1 MVNALPST
9 SAFASRTSRA
19 LLPSVLIAVG
29 ILLLPFVRPD
39 RAFEFFNWELGAF
52 SKVSWLAGLLVFSSL
67 ALSVL
72 SALRLPMLARGYAL
86 IGISSGTAITVF
98 AWLASTGSYFGYGAL
113 VALICL
119 LLVLGVGLS
128 ETGLIQSDP
137 FIASSIVLCSVFV
150 ALFIAYPLFIVLR
163 ESIIVNGVFTL
174 KKVQET
180 LSSPLFMVLEN
191 KFTPRS
197 ETTIVF
203 GIAFVGGLLALIF
216 SLWRRASIQL
226 LLGSTLAGLVLG
238 FIIGAGIFGRGAF
251 ATSLYLALIVAPTTV
266 FFGLI
271 FAILE
276 QRCRAAWV
284 RRILSIVGIL
294 PMITPPF
301 VLAFALENW
310 FGAQGLITN
319 RVFGIDTNYFKG
331 VTGVGIAQIMAFTP
345 IAYLT
350 LRGSV
355 QGLNPALEEAA
366 QTMRSNPWMVFT
378 RVTLPLLRPGLAAA
392 FLLTIIE
399 SLADFSNPILLG
411 GDRSFLATE
420 VYLALTG
427 RYDPNEASVYGA
439 VLLVLVL
446 IILGLQRAWLGN
458 TSFVTVTGKPGSGNF
473 SLLPRWLENTLQ
485 GILAFWGILVAMLYG
500 SVFYGSFVKIWGVN
514 GEFTLQHY
522 IDFSGTGLEVLFRT
536 AQVAFVA
543 AIAATLLGFLIAYLV
558 TRQKFW
564 GRSAL
569 ETTSMLSFATPGTVM
584 GVAYVISFNVG
595 PWLLTGTFII
605 LVIALVFRNMPA
617 SIRSV
622 MAGLSQ
628 IDHALD
634 EASTLLRAP
643 SSTTLAKVLVPLLI
657 PQLLSGI
664 VFAFVRSMTAISQII
679 FLISPGNL
687 LATVLMLSWLEQG
700 NLGRAAAMS
709 TVMILGLLGLILL
722 LFTFSKRFSRNG
734 TGLEG
739 IG

>member
-1 MVNALPST
+1 MTNTRLVYNRS
-9 SAFASRTSRA
+9 SRA
-19 LLPSVLIAVG
+19 SIPAALVAVG
-29 ILLLPFVRPD
+29 VLFLPFVRPD
-39 RAFEFFNWELGAF
+39 RAFELLNAELLALRQAP
-52 SKVSWLAGLLVFSSL
+52 WLALLLLISSGVLTVL
-67 ALSVL
+67 AL
-72 SALRLPMLARGYAL
+72 LRLPMVARGYSL
-86 IGISSGTAITVF
+86 IGISLGTLVTLF
-98 AWLASTGSYFGYGAL
+98 SWLASTGSNFGLGAL
-113 VALICL
+113 CALVCL
-119 LLVLGVGLS
+119 VLVLGVGLS
-128 ETGLIQSDP
+128 ETGLVQADP
-137 FIASSIVLCSVFV
+137 FIASSILLCGLFV
-150 ALFIAYPLFIVLR
+150 ALFIAFPLVVVLR
-163 ESIIVNGVFTL
+163 ESVIVEGQLTF
-174 KKVQET
+174 KKVVST

-197 ETTIVF
+197 ETAIIFGITVF
-203 GIAFVGGLLALIF
+203 GAFVG
-216 SLWRRASIQL
+216 
-226 LLGSTLAGLVLG
+226 LGLG
-238 FIIGAGIFGRGAF
+238 FWRKLKMFALFAALCAGAIVSFIVAAGVLGRGAF
-251 ATSLYLALIVAPTTV
+251 ATSLYLALIVAPTAV

-284 RRILSIVGIL
+284 RGILSIVGIL

-310 FGAQGLITN
+310 FGSQGLITN
-319 RVFGIDTNYFKG
+319 SIFGIDTNYFKG
-331 VTGVGIAQIMAFTP
+331 VTGVAIAQILAFTP
-345 IAYLT
+345 VAYLT

-366 QTMRSNPWMVFT
+366 QTMRSSPWVVF
-378 RVTLPLLRPGLAAA
+378 RKITLPLLRPGLAAA

-399 SLADFSNPILLG
+399 SLADFANPILLG

-427 RYDPNEASVYGA
+427 RFDPHEASVYGG
-439 VLLVLVL
+439 VLLILVL
-446 IILGLQRAWLGN
+446 IILGLQRVWLGS

-485 GILAFWGILVAMLYG
+485 GVLGFWGLLVALLYG

-514 GEFTLQHY
+514 NEFTLQHY
-522 IDFSGTGLEVLFRT
+522 IDFSGTGLEVLGRT
-536 AQVAFVA
+536 AQVAAVSA
-543 AIAATLLGFLIAYLV
+543 VLATLLGFLIAYLV
-558 TRQKFW
+558 TRQHFFGKN
-564 GRSAL
+564 AL

-584 GVAYVISFNVG
+584 GVAYVIAFNVG
-595 PWLLTGTFII
+595 PWLLTGTFAV
-605 LVIALVFRNMPA
+605 LVLALIFRNMPA

-622 MAGLSQ
+622 IAGLSQ
-628 IDHALD
+628 IDKALD

-643 SSTTLAKVLVPLLI
+643 SSTTLARVLLPLLI

-664 VFAFVRSMTAISQII
+664 VFAFVRGMTAISQII
-679 FLISPGNL
+679 FLVSPGNL

-722 LFTFSKRFSRNG
+722 LIAFSKRFSRNG

>member
-1 MVNALPST
+1 MLNQLPLST
-9 SAFASRTSRA
+9 LNRPSRA
-19 LLPSVLIAVG
+19 AIPAALVAIGV
-29 ILLLPFVRPD
+29 LLLPFVRPD
-39 RAFEFFNWELGAF
+39 RPFELFNLE
-52 SKVSWLAGLLVFSSL
+52 
-67 ALSVL
+67 L
-72 SALRLPMLARGYAL
+72 SALQKAPWLAVLLLGSSGILTALAAFRLPMVTRGYAL
-86 IGISSGTAITVF
+86 IGISLGTVLTLF
-98 AWLASTGSYFGYGAL
+98 GWLASTGSNFGLGAL
-113 VALICL
+113 CALICL
-119 LLVLGVGLS
+119 VLVLGVGLS

-137 FIASSIVLCSVFV
+137 FIASSIVLCGLFV
-150 ALFIAYPLFIVLR
+150 TLFIAFPLFVVLR
-163 ESIIVNGVFTL
+163 ESIIVEGKFTL
-174 KKVQET
+174 EKVTGT

-197 ETTIVF
+197 ETAIVF
-203 GIAFVGGLLALIF
+203 GITAFGAVVGVLLALWRKVRGLGL
-216 SLWRRASIQL
+216 LWAFVA
-226 LLGSTLAGLVLG
+226 GAVLAFIVAAGVL
-238 FIIGAGIFGRGAF
+238 GRGAF

-284 RRILSIVGIL
+284 RRILSVLGIL

-310 FGAQGLITN
+310 FGSQGIITN
-319 RVFGIDTNYFKG
+319 GVFGIDTNYFKG
-331 VTGVGIAQIMAFTP
+331 VTGVAIAQIMAFTP

-366 QTMRSNPWMVFT
+366 QTMRSNPWMVFKN
-378 RVTLPLLRPGLAAA
+378 VTLPLLRPGLAAA

-427 RYDPNEASVYGA
+427 RFDPHEASVYGA

-446 IILGLQRAWLGN
+446 TILGLQRAWLGN

-485 GILAFWGILVAMLYG
+485 GILGLWGVLVAMLYG

-514 GEFTLQHY
+514 NEFTLQHY
-522 IDFSGTGLEVLFRT
+522 IDFSGTGLEVLGRT
-536 AQVAFVA
+536 AQVAAVSA
-543 AIAATLLGFLIAYLV
+543 VLATLLGFLIAYLV
-558 TRQKFW
+558 TRQHFF
-564 GRSAL
+564 GRGTL

-584 GVAYVISFNVG
+584 GVAYVIAFNVG
-595 PWLLTGTFII
+595 PWLLTGTFAV
-605 LVIALVFRNMPA
+605 LVLALIFRNMPA

-622 MAGLSQ
+622 IAGLSQ
-628 IDHALD
+628 IDKALD

-643 SSTTLAKVLVPLLI
+643 SSTTLARVLVPLLV

-664 VFAFVRSMTAISQII
+664 VFAFVRGMTAISQII
-679 FLISPGNL
+679 FLVSPGNL

-709 TVMILGLLGLILL
+709 TVMILGLLGMILL
-722 LFTFSKRFSRNG
+722 LFAFSKRFSRNG